1 MMIPAIGPG
10 SICDDSSYE
19 SRVQDPCSDSN
30 FFLLRS
36 PLKLNPDQKNSK
48 KNFMHGKLLFLSLF
62 CFSHFMRKYFT
73 YWVTSIIYEFVTVK
87 DMIGI
92 L

>member
-1 MMIPAIGPG
+1 MGPG
-10 SICDDSSYE
+10 SMFWLQLFSTDVTIEDKARSEEFNEEFHAWQIIISY
-19 SRVQDPCSDSN
+19 
-30 FFLLRS
+30 
-36 PLKLNPDQKNSK
+36 
-48 KNFMHGKLLFLSLF
+48 SLF